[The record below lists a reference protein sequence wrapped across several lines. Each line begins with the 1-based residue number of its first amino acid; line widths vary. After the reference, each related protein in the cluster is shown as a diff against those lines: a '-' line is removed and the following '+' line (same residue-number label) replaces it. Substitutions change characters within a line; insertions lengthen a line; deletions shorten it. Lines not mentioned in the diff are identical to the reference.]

1 MDNDIFNIVDEIPR
15 KVMTLFYMVDT
26 SGSMSGA
33 KIGALNMAVRETLP
47 IIEEISKSNSD
58 SKIKIAVLEF
68 SSGCEWMYPSP
79 QEIESFEWR
88 DLQAGGLTS
97 LGEAYDNLN
106 QQLSHS
112 HGFMMEAT
120 GSFAPVIILLSDG
133 APTDH
138 PEHALEKL
146 RTNNWFK
153 VATKVA
159 IAIGDDCIKSTLID
173 FTGNDEAVLT
183 VHNVDELKK
192 IIRMVSVTASRVNSK
207 NTSAGKDAPDKATET
222 VNTIQTDIANDPT
235 LKGIDVG
242 NSTTNAGTDDWAGW

>member
-1 MDNDIFNIVDEIPR
+1 METDPFAIIDEIPR
-15 KVMTLFYMVDT
+15 KVMTMFYLVDT

-33 KIGALNMAVRETLP
+33 KIGALNTAVRETLP
-47 IIEEISKSNSD
+47 IIKEISENNSD
-58 SKIKIAVLEF
+58 SKIKISVLEF
-68 SSGCEWMYPSP
+68 SSGCDWMYPMP
-79 QEIESFEWR
+79 TEIETFEWR

-97 LGEAYDNLN
+97 LGEAYEQLS
-106 QQLSHS
+106 QKLSHS

-138 PEHALEKL
+138 PEYALEKL
-146 RTNNWFK
+146 RANKWFK
-153 VATKVA
+153 VATKIA

-173 FTGNDEAVLT
+173 FTGNEEAVLT

-222 VNTIQTDIANDPT
+222 VNTIKNDIINDPT

-242 NSTTNAGTDDWAGW
+242 SSTTNSGTDDWAGW